1 MPRFKWR
8 NYLARLTA
16 ILFFSLGLST
26 NAFAQEDWISVGN
39 DRGCMRYSTLDQIN
53 TKNVTKLKV
62 AWEYKTGEL
71 AEGKAKIMECT
82 PLVID
87 GVMYV
92 SSGLLK
98 VIALDAETVS
108 YTHLTLPTKA

>member
-1 MPRFKWR
+1 MTSKTMPRFEWR

-16 ILFFSLGLST
+16 ILFFSFGLST

-62 AWEYKTGEL
+62 AWEYKTGDVVIP
-71 AEGKAKIMECT
+71 ASGGGKLRT
-82 PLVID
+82 PAADSIVAF
-87 GVMYV
+87 
-92 SSGLLK
+92 
-98 VIALDAETVS
+98 ALPE
-108 YTHLTLPTKA
+108 